1 VINEA
6 ESGRPV
12 THPTGSAPF
21 LAREPRYARD
31 ASMHL
36 NFGGTETADVSA
48 AIWLSSSGDGNGLL
62 ERVGRMQAYISGR
75 NVNLTFR
82 PPNRGPVRA
91 LQNFDI
97 DIGEGEFLSIVGPS
111 GCGKSTF
118 LNVLLGLVKPDS
130 GDIRMDGKPITGPGT
145 DRAMVFQEFGLL
157 PWRTVQ
163 HNVELGLELKG
174 MAAEARRKVSQPL
187 IQMVGLTGFEGHY
200 PHELSGG
207 MKQRVGLARALA
219 TDPNVLLMDEPFAA
233 LDAQTRDLMQVELL
247 RIWQEAKK
255 TVLFVTH
262 QIDEAIYL
270 SDRVVVMTKRPG
282 HAKKIFKIGL
292 PRPRDYE
299 MRVTPEFNELK
310 LEIWNELKDEITV

>member
-1 VINEA
+1 M
-6 ESGRPV
+6 P
-12 THPTGSAPF
+12 
-21 LAREPRYARD
+21 
-31 ASMHL
+31 
-36 NFGGTETADVSA
+36 
-48 AIWLSSSGDGNGLL
+48 
-62 ERVGRMQAYISGR
+62 AYIQGR

-91 LQNFDI
+91 LQGFDI
-97 DIGEGEFLSIVGPS
+97 EVREGEFLSIVGPS

-118 LNVLLGLVKPDS
+118 LNVLLGLIKPDS
-130 GDIRMDGKPITGPGT
+130 GELTLDGRRISGPGT

-174 MAAEARRKVSQPL
+174 AAAATRRAVSERF
-187 IQMVGLTGFEGHY
+187 IKMVGLVGFEQHY

-207 MKQRVGLARALA
+207 MKQRVWLARALA
-219 TDPNVLLMDEPFAA
+219 TDPDVLLMDEPFAA
-233 LDAQTRDLMQVELL
+233 LDAQTRDIMQVELL
-247 RIWQEAKK
+247 RIWQEARK

-282 HAKKIFKIGL
+282 RAKSIFAIDL

-299 MRVTPEFNELK
+299 VRVSREFNDLK
-310 LEIWNELKDEITV
+310 LEIWHALRDEITV

>member
-1 VINEA
+1 M
-6 ESGRPV
+6 S
-12 THPTGSAPF
+12 
-21 LAREPRYARD
+21 
-31 ASMHL
+31 
-36 NFGGTETADVSA
+36 
-48 AIWLSSSGDGNGLL
+48 
-62 ERVGRMQAYISGR
+62 AYIEGR

-91 LQNFDI
+91 LHGFDI
-97 DIGEGEFLSIVGPS
+97 DVQEGEFLSIVGPS

-118 LNVLLGLVKPDS
+118 LNVVLGLIKPDS
-130 GDIRMDGKPITGPGT
+130 GDLRMRGRPIAGPGT

-163 HNVELGLELKG
+163 NNVELGLELKG
-174 MAAEARRKVSQPL
+174 VPTATRRTVSQGL
-187 IQMVGLTGFEGHY
+187 IEMVGLSGFEGHY

-219 TDPNVLLMDEPFAA
+219 TDPDVLLMDEPFAA
-233 LDAQTRDLMQVELL
+233 LDAQTRDIMQAELL
-247 RIWQEAKK
+247 RIWHEARK

-262 QIDEAIYL
+262 QIEEAVYL
-270 SDRVVVMTKRPG
+270 SDRVMVMTKRPG
-282 HAKKIFKIGL
+282 HAKRTFAIDL

-310 LEIWNELKDEITV
+310 LEIWNALKDEITV